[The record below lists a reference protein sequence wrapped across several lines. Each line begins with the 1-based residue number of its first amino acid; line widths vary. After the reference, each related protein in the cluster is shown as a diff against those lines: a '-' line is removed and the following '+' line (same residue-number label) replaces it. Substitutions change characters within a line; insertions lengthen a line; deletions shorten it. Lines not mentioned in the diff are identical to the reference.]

1 MKQKEHRIQSATRGL
16 CTFDK
21 IHYLKNEWLN
31 LLIETLIREAKF
43 NNDDVLKIP
52 SKFLILIETDIINKI
67 NLMNKKRQLWIEFG
81 RWLELKES
89 IQRRNV
95 REHLRLKWK
104 KLKHA
109 MAVVMQATNAIND
122 YYFHTLKHPSH
133 QSDNF
138 WENFIEHFGAYTRNN
153 LLPFTSS
160 NTASTH
166 NSEHEK
172 CVNNLLCELI
182 PLSDLFPMIA
192 VNFNTISDYHWDEH
206 DNPNCLCILIA
217 LSNFDGGELCF
228 PQLKIIIPL
237 RPNQIVAFSS
247 RLLLHGNLPVKR
259 GIHHSIV
266 YFVHS
271 SFFHNLRD
279 FTKVYSDFEN
289 GIERNAKGKIIL
301 KPVARQNLKD
311 ARNFYQPIKLTKA
324 KLKQIRIPSISTD
337 CRRKYINLR
346 KTCKGLKAE
355 KEDLISDTE

>member
-1 MKQKEHRIQSATRGL
+1 MHIRAQRLNKEKKK
-16 CTFDK
+16 K
-21 IHYLKNEWLN
+21 IEG
-31 LLIETLIREAKF
+31 
-43 NNDDVLKIP
+43 V
-52 SKFLILIETDIINKI
+52 
-67 NLMNKKRQLWIEFG
+67 
-81 RWLELKES
+81 
-89 IQRRNV
+89 
-95 REHLRLKWK
+95 
-104 KLKHA
+104 
-109 MAVVMQATNAIND
+109 
-122 YYFHTLKHPSH
+122 
-133 QSDNF
+133 
-138 WENFIEHFGAYTRNN
+138 
-153 LLPFTSS
+153 
-160 NTASTH
+160 TH
-166 NSEHEK
+166 N
-172 CVNNLLCELI
+172 
-182 PLSDLFPMIA
+182 PLQWGPFAPKIFGVFPMIA

-217 LSNFDGGELCF
+217 LGNFDGGELCF

-259 GIHHSIV
+259 GIRHSIV

-324 KLKQIRIPSISTD
+324 KLKQIRIPPVSTD

-346 KTCKGLKAE
+346 KTRKGLKAE
-355 KEDLISDTE
+355 EEDLISDTE

>member
-1 MKQKEHRIQSATRGL
+1 MIKPECIV
-16 CTFDK
+16 D
-21 IHYLKNEWLN
+21 LN
-31 LLIETLIREAKF
+31 NRTL
-43 NNDDVLKIP
+43 VH
-52 SKFLILIETDIINKI
+52 
-67 NLMNKKRQLWIEFG
+67 
-81 RWLELKES
+81 LEN
-89 IQRRNV
+89 IDNQ
-95 REHLRLKWK
+95 
-104 KLKHA
+104 
-109 MAVVMQATNAIND
+109 AV
-122 YYFHTLKHPSH
+122 K
-133 QSDNF
+133 
-138 WENFIEHFGAYTRNN
+138 YTRNN

-182 PLSDLFPMIA
+182 PLSDCINKFVQVYYPDLYTKLSKLEWGPFAPKIFGVFPIIA
-192 VNFNTISDYHWDEH
+192 INFNTISDYHWDKH

-217 LSNFDGGELCF
+217 LGNFDG
-228 PQLKIIIPL
+228 
-237 RPNQIVAFSS
+237 AFSS

-259 GIHHSIV
+259 GIRHSIV

-324 KLKQIRIPSISTD
+324 KLKQIRIPPVSTD

-346 KTCKGLKAE
+346 KTRKELKAE
-355 KEDLISDTE
+355 EEDLIFDTE